1 LFEKKNSANS
11 ANSATNEKVQIF
23 VQYVL
28 VQTVLYIYVLWGLLL
43 DWIVVWVTVV
53 GIVNNAMIK
62 KVVLAIIIPK
72 YLQYVRLRVKMYI
85 TSKSLY
91 KLINVDVICHLKIM
105 TNVKFIHFLLLPQLL
120 LHIVVHIRNWL
131 CQQEKCIFRTS
142 ELRKKL
148 DKFLKSTSKKFANTT
163 KWLTALCNAQFRF
176 EFLGRELP
184 YFCLL

>member
-1 LFEKKNSANS
+1 MRLR
-11 ANSATNEKVQIF
+11 EKV
-23 VQYVL
+23 YV
-28 VQTVLYIYVLWGLLL
+28 
-43 DWIVVWVTVV
+43 
-53 GIVNNAMIK
+53 
-62 KVVLAIIIPK
+62 
-72 YLQYVRLRVKMYI
+72 

-91 KLINVDVICHLKIM
+91 ILINVDVICHLKTM

-148 DKFLKSTSKKFANTT
+148 DKFLKSTSKNFAKTT

-176 EFLGRELP
+176 EFLRREFP
-184 YFCLL
+184 YFYKLQLHTWSFIFCIFYIVKIVTFCLFIYSILN